1 MRESFIK
8 KIVKNKYFPF
18 ITMFIILLVC
28 HLTFKLNFGDD
39 VFFRNVNYREIFSWL
54 SSRYNNWSSR
64 IFIEFTLVSMLKLP
78 SFVWC
83 ILNSLI
89 IVLIVYS
96 ISRIFSIKNKWIIIL
111 SVMVYPLY
119 EMKSAGWYATTINYI
134 WPLSFG
140 LFSLIPIKNIFENK
154 KEKWYM
160 YILYTISLIFACNH
174 EQMCAIVFAFYL
186 IFSIYYFIKNN
197 KKASPYLV
205 IQLLFALISLIFI
218 FTCPGNAARKVSE
231 TNNWYPAFE
240 SFGMLGKTYL
250 GFVSTFVKS
259 VYSVNLPLLVLSI
272 LIPIF
277 TFKKTKKE
285 FIRLISLVP
294 ILIFLLISIFPTIL
308 NSIFPHISSFVQNSR
323 VYGDSPN
330 SVSIGL
336 QSLSALGICVIFYIS
351 ILFSIFKLF
360 DGKEKWLYCLIVL
373 AGLSSR
379 IIMGFSPTLYASDMR
394 TFIFYDFSII
404 IVIIAILEKYF
415 RNINKKYFYT
425 ILTCLS
431 IIQLLQTIACSYV

>member
-1 MRESFIK
+1 
-8 KIVKNKYFPF
+8 
-18 ITMFIILLVC
+18 
-28 HLTFKLNFGDD
+28 
-39 VFFRNVNYREIFSWL
+39 
-54 SSRYNNWSSR
+54 
-64 IFIEFTLVSMLKLP
+64 
-78 SFVWC
+78 
-83 ILNSLI
+83 
-89 IVLIVYS
+89 
-96 ISRIFSIKNKWIIIL
+96 
-111 SVMVYPLY
+111 
-119 EMKSAGWYATTINYI
+119 
-134 WPLSFG
+134 
-140 LFSLIPIKNIFENK
+140 
-154 KEKWYM
+154 
-160 YILYTISLIFACNH
+160 
-174 EQMCAIVFAFYL
+174 
-186 IFSIYYFIKNN
+186 
-197 KKASPYLV
+197 
-205 IQLLFALISLIFI
+205 
-218 FTCPGNAARKVSE
+218 
-231 TNNWYPAFE
+231 
-240 SFGMLGKTYL
+240 MLGKTYL